1 RFGCALIPAGS
12 GAEGGEGKIDGPMAD
27 LVRFEADRART
38 WYGEGMQLLP
48 MLDWRS
54 AACTGAMA
62 GIYRRLLEH
71 ITASPE
77 KALAARMS
85 LPGREKA
92 LIAIAALS
100 GIGRRRPGGRPA
112 EGTP

>member
-1 RFGCALIPAGS
+1 M
-12 GAEGGEGKIDGPMAD
+12 DGPVAD
-27 LVRFEADRART
+27 LVRFEAERARA
-38 WYGEGMQLLP
+38 WYGVGMGLLP

-71 ITASPE
+71 IAARPQQ
-77 KALAARMS
+77 ALAARMS

-92 LIAIAALS
+92 MIAAAALS
-100 GIGRRRPGGRPA
+100 GFSTRRFSTRRFSRPVPEA
-112 EGTP
+112 QPSKAQP